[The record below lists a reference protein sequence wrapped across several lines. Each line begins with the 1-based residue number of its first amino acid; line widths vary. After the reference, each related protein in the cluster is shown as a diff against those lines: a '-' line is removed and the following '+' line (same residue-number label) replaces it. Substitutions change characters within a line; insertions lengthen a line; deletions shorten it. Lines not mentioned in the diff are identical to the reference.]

1 MYQYRSWVFKNDI
14 HDDFDF
20 DYDATEEFKIKRI
33 KSNDQLRYVI

>member
-20 DYDATEEFKIKRI
+20 DYDATEEFINKKNQ
-33 KSNDQLRYVI
+33 KVHLSD

>member
-20 DYDATEEFKIKRI
+20 DYDTTEEFTNKKNQNSWAIKI
-33 KSNDQLRYVI
+33 